1 MTDELLFSALG
12 LTMDTNID
20 RQLLSPIEMNLSND
34 REISCA
40 TQLGDDFGIFD
51 SQFNVVANQTDCY
64 TDLTLKS
71 SWNDW
76 SVNTPTSSGTHYC
89 HSGTIAAIRK

>member
-12 LTMDTNID
+12 LTMDTNVD
-20 RQLLSPIEMNLSND
+20 RQLLSPIEMNLPNE
-34 REISCA
+34 REVSCA

-51 SQFNVVANQTDCY
+51 GQFNMAANPTDCY

-76 SVNTPTSSGTHYC
+76 SVINTPTSSGMHYC
-89 HSGTIAAIRK
+89 RVLTRQR